1 MQFGHQPAVFPRLY
15 NLYNSRRKTVRR
27 ETKRSPFVE
36 TSMTATSS
44 GVSPTSRERPIVRY
58 TTEQMLH
65 ALLRLNPETQLL
77 PPDALRGGPLY
88 HRKTCAIPRSILA
101 SKPQPPVLLSEDLN
115 KLRSHTTPPTVRG
128 A

>member
-1 MQFGHQPAVFPRLY
+1 MLHRMMAAHPLFQSWISL
-15 NLYNSRRKTVRR
+15 
-27 ETKRSPFVE
+27 

-58 TTEQMLH
+58 TAEQMLH

-88 HRKTCAIPRSILA
+88 NKKTTAIPRSILA
-101 SKPQPPVLLSEDLN
+101 SKPQPPVLLSDDLN